1 MKLFKFISFIAIF
14 LLFCQGCSTVMS
26 QGPFTDRRYTKTSD
40 IPLNSDT
47 YPNIYS
53 GVSTDYYMLKSAI
66 DAEED
71 AVGGKGQALFFVGIY
86 TVIDLPFSF
95 VLDTILLPY
104 TITRQ
109 ILYGDIYN
117 CYLVTKCSE
126 IDSPEG
132 STFQ

>member
-1 MKLFKFISFIAIF
+1 MAIF

-40 IPLNSDT
+40 IPSASASDT

-66 DAEED
+66 DAEGG
-71 AVGGKGQALFFVGIY
+71 AAGGKGQALFFVGIY

-109 ILYGDIYN
+109 IIYGDIYN

-126 IDSPEG
+126 IDNPESP
-132 STFQ
+132 TFHEL